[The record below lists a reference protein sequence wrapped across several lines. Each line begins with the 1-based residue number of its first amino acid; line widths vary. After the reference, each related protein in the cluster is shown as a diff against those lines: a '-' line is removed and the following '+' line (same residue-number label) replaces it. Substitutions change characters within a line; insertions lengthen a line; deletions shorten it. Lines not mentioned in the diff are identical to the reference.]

1 MHLTWRSRYLI
12 PTVMYATA
20 MTIFH
25 SAAAAVIAFALLI
38 CVDTTARRRDQ
49 IICFAALLIALLA
62 HILGQLLITS
72 GGYQFAPQLVGA
84 ELSIRMVLGPAV
96 LFYTLALVSPTP
108 VEFGRRGCWA
118 LAGPVLVLLAS
129 LPYLLLSSEEK
140 LALVDPA
147 TRDPVHFQMALLACT
162 AGIGLFLVFTTY
174 YLIRALR
181 LQSQHRRDMM
191 KQFAN
196 IERRSLDW
204 LRNMLL
210 VFAVVWLFLGVKQV
224 LWLSG
229 VSAPYFYVSL
239 SLAEMLSIAAFAFLA
254 LRQPPLPLVADATAP
269 TDRTPLLSED
279 HMERLASKLTR
290 ALMTDR
296 LYADNDLS
304 LRDLSDVTGATK
316 NHISETLSQHL
327 GVNFFD
333 FVNHYR
339 VEEAKRLL
347 AETDDTVLEIGFEV
361 GFNSRSTFN
370 TAFKKHVGSTPS
382 AYRNVASEASAPLL
396 KRA

>member
-1 MHLTWRSRYLI
+1 
-12 PTVMYATA
+12 
-20 MTIFH
+20 MTIFY
-25 SAAAAVIAFALLI
+25 SAAAAVIAFALAMSFGMRE
-38 CVDTTARRRDQ
+38 DGRRDQ
-49 IICFAALLIALLA
+49 AICFAALLIALLA

-84 ELSIRMVLGPAV
+84 ELSIRMALGPAV
-96 LFYTLALVSPTP
+96 LFYTLALVSPKP
-108 VEFGRRGCWA
+108 VDFGRRGMFA
-118 LAGPVLVLLAS
+118 LAGPALVLLAS
-129 LPYLLLSSEEK
+129 LPYLLLSAEEK

-147 TRDPVHFQMALLACT
+147 TRDPLHFQLALIACT
-162 AGIGLFLVFTTY
+162 VGIGLFLVFTTY

-181 LQSQHRRDMM
+181 LQSQHRREMM

-196 IERRSLDW
+196 IECRSLDW

-229 VSAPYFYVSL
+229 ISAPYLYVSL
-239 SLAEMLSIAAFAFLA
+239 SVTEMLSIAAFAYLG
-254 LRQPPLPLVADATAP
+254 LRQPPLLLDADATAS
-269 TDRTPLLSED
+269 TDRTPLLSDE

-296 LYADNDLS
+296 VYADGDLS
-304 LRDLSDVTGATK
+304 LRDLSDITGATK

-333 FVNHYR
+333 FVNR
-339 VEEAKRLL
+339 CRIDEAKRLL
-347 AETDDTVLEIGFEV
+347 AATDDTVLEIGFEV

-370 TAFKKHVGSTPS
+370 AAFKKHVGSTPS
-382 AYRNVASEASAPLL
+382 AYRAIVHEKSPPVL